1 MLFHFGTNFDHSIF
15 HRNTVQLSP
24 GIDASMMQ
32 AACNAKKLSTFE
44 IRCVRNKQLIETE
57 AIALSSFD

>member
-1 MLFHFGTNFDHSIF
+1 MLFYFGTNFDHSIF
-15 HRNTVQLSP
+15 HENIVQLSP

-44 IRCVRNKQLIETE
+44 IRCVRNNQLIETE
-57 AIALSSFD
+57 AIALSIFD